1 MDRAA
6 VLKKAFLFL
15 LAISA
20 LALGIGGWMYFSAGP
35 GVPLVSKLKDFV
47 LNLGNDVFDTELK
60 KPDEYTPVCEIKDG
74 EIPAGFSLYDVQFD
88 ADLKGCKKIYRKV
101 ANVNASGSY
110 IIKINDEPVQ
120 RYDNVGAYSLNM
132 SPDGKRVAFTVEEN
146 GKKYMVLDGVKGE
159 GYDAIWAGQ
168 FSPDS
173 KHFVYGAWTATATGG
188 RHCVV
193 VYDGKKYGDDKNYSA
208 VENFTFLMD
217 GKSFSYA
224 GKWGYTGYEVNTI
237 GTKSDQKIEA
247 MYNYSPDGK
256 HLAFIVREPDGQ
268 YIDLDGSKGK
278 KYWSIEPNSI
288 VFSADSQHMAYVV
301 KIDKGAGTS
310 AYQIVSDGAEGSVF
324 PEYRNPIIWY
334 NPINNITYS
343 GDGKHTAY
351 VVRSYGGEGCKRNY
365 SVVLDEVVVRDSK
378 GAEGTD
384 CVIKNC
390 NSCEFAADIAFS
402 EDSKYFAF
410 VSSDKT
416 SYGVISLDSD
426 NRRVL
431 MSSLDVGQVT
441 GKNEKGWI
449 RNIAVDSAAKAVL
462 FDIITASGRT
472 YAAKEYFG

>member
-1 MDRAA
+1 MDRATIRKKI
-6 VLKKAFLFL
+6 VLGLFGVII
-15 LAISA
+15 LAA
-20 LALGIGGWMYFSAGP
+20 GVGGWKYFSAGT
-35 GVPLVSKLKDFV
+35 GAPLVSKLKDFV
-47 LNLGNDVFDTELK
+47 LNLGSDVFDTELK
-60 KPDEYTPVCEIKDG
+60 KPNEYAPVCEIKDG
-74 EIPAGFSLYDVQFD
+74 EIPAGFALYDIQFD
-88 ADLKGCKKIYRKV
+88 GDLKGCKKIYRKV

-132 SPDGKRVAFTVEEN
+132 SPDGRRVAFTVEEN

-237 GTKSDQKIEA
+237 GIKGDQKIEA

-256 HLAFIVREPDGQ
+256 HLAYIVRESDGQ
-268 YIDLDGSKGK
+268 YVDLDGSKGK

-310 AYQIVSDGAEGSVF
+310 AYQIVSDGVEGSVF

-343 GDGKHTAY
+343 SDGKHIAY
-351 VVRSYGGEGCKRNY
+351 VVRSYGGEGSSRNY
-365 SVVLDEVVVRDSK
+365 AVVLDGAVVRDEK
-378 GAEGTD
+378 TANGTD
-384 CVIKNC
+384 CVIKDC
-390 NSCEFAADIAFS
+390 NSCEFAADITFS
-402 EDSKYFAF
+402 DDSKYFAF
-410 VSSDKT
+410 VASDKT

-426 NRRVL
+426 TKRI
-431 MSSLDVGQVT
+431 MAFSLDVRKVA
-441 GKNEKGWI
+441 GKDEKGWI
-449 RNIAVDSAAKAVL
+449 RNIAVDPESKAVR
-462 FDIITASGRT
+462 FDIITASGKT